1 MSSVTPNLSD
11 WFKGDLVHLIEW
23 LPIPLAI
30 TQLDEERRV
39 LYTNQL
45 FSKTFGYSLADIP
58 TVYRWAELA
67 YPDEEYRKQAFEQWD
82 FAIKSARHGDGK
94 IESLELSATTKTGEV
109 REIVLRAM
117 VFDAYAVVTFTDV
130 SVLRET
136 QAALRSAE
144 QQLQQTAYD
153 LTENIPV
160 GTYTMVQ
167 PADGGMAEFA
177 FMSTRFLELTGLD
190 REEAASDPLKGFACV
205 HPDDFDAWVELNVE
219 AFENKTPFYG
229 ETRVV
234 VDGKSHWISAESVP
248 RALPDGSTVWEG
260 VLADISTRK
269 AAEQQLVEN
278 KLRAE
283 RLEKAKSAF
292 LANMSHEIRTP
303 MNAVV
308 GLTELLMRGELE
320 PRQRDMVTRIQ
331 HAGELLLSI
340 IDDVLDLSRIE
351 AGKLIIRDRE
361 FGLDQMLDRIR
372 NLYQLTASAKGLTL
386 RVEPA
391 GKGLQQSLAGDPLR
405 VEQVLGNLV
414 SNAIKFTKEGEAVV
428 SAQVLRQNK
437 QQIWLRFEVADTGIG
452 LASEDQD
459 LLFEPFVQVD
469 WADEEGYAGT
479 GLGLSISARLV
490 RLMGGQI
497 GVESTFGVGSV
508 FWFELPFKIV
518 EESAASA
525 HPQLERSLI
534 DRQPLQGHWLL
545 VVDDGELN
553 RYLVREF
560 VEALG
565 GVCAEAVNGDEAMQ
579 MLDADP
585 QRYSAV
591 LMDVQMPGL
600 GGLEATRRLRK
611 DPRFKALP
619 IVAFTAGAMEE
630 QREAALAAGMNDVL
644 LKPLSLEQT
653 AACLDV
659 WCGGAQHEGSGA
671 RNLPDI
677 PGIDRAHAFHTM
689 EGSSAL
695 LERLLTIFR
704 AEFSD
709 VVFAVKQDLSMSD
722 LTAACR
728 RLHNIR
734 GSAMQLGALDL
745 AKAAG
750 DLEKAIKTNDFDDQ
764 KLIDSFE
771 ASVKVVI
778 PTIKSG

>member
-1 MSSVTPNLSD
+1 M
-11 WFKGDLVHLIEW
+11 
-23 LPIPLAI
+23 
-30 TQLDEERRV
+30 
-39 LYTNQL
+39 
-45 FSKTFGYSLADIP
+45 
-58 TVYRWAELA
+58 
-67 YPDEEYRKQAFEQWD
+67 
-82 FAIKSARHGDGK
+82 
-94 IESLELSATTKTGEV
+94 
-109 REIVLRAM
+109 LRAM
-117 VFDAYAVVTFTDV
+117 VFDGYAVVTFTDV
-130 SVLRET
+130 SMLRET

-167 PADGGMAEFA
+167 PPDGGMAQFA
-177 FMSTRFLELTGLD
+177 FMSTRFLELTGLN

-205 HPDDFDAWVELNVE
+205 HPDEFDAWVTLNAE
-219 AFENKTPFYG
+219 AFKNKTPFYG

-234 VDGKSHWISAESVP
+234 VDGKTHWISAESVP

-303 MNAVV
+303 MNAVL
-308 GLTELLMRGELE
+308 GLTELLMRSELE
-320 PRQRDMVTRIQ
+320 PSQRQMVTRIQ

-351 AGKLIIRDRE
+351 AGKLAIRERAFSLAE
-361 FGLDQMLDRIR
+361 VLERIR
-372 NLYQLTASAKGLTL
+372 NLYQFTAAAKGLTL
-386 RVEPA
+386 RV
-391 GKGLQQSLAGDPLR
+391 SLAGQDQPPRLFGDPLR

-414 SNAIKFTKEGEAVV
+414 SNAIKFTKEGEVVV
-428 SAQVLRQNK
+428 SAQVLRQSE
-437 QQIWLRFEVADTGIG
+437 QQAWLHFSVTDTGIG
-452 LASEDQD
+452 LASENQEA
-459 LLFEPFVQVD
+459 LFEPFVQVD
-469 WADEEGYAGT
+469 WADGESYSGT

-490 RLMGGQI
+490 RLMGGQM
-497 GVESTFGVGSV
+497 GVESTLGVSSV
-508 FWFELPFKIV
+508 FWFELPFKLGDSEGDQAQAAQRV
-518 EESAASA
+518 E
-525 HPQLERSLI
+525 I
-534 DRQPLQGHWLL
+534 DRHLLQGRCLL

-565 GVCAEAVNGDEAMQ
+565 GECAEAVNADEAMQ

-600 GGLEATRRLRK
+600 DGLEATRQLRK
-611 DPRFKALP
+611 DPRFKGLP

-630 QREAALAAGMNDVL
+630 QRQAALAAGMNDVL
-644 LKPLSLEQT
+644 LKPLSLEQM
-653 AACLDV
+653 AACFRLQV
-659 WCGGAQHEGSGA
+659 GSGEPGWKA
-671 RNLPDI
+671 FSDF
-677 PGIDRAHAFHTM
+677 PGIDPAHAFSTM
-689 EGSSAL
+689 DGNLDL
-695 LERLLTIFR
+695 LKRLIGIFR
-704 AEFSD
+704 EEFSD
-709 VVFAVKQDLSMSD
+709 VLTAVQQDLANND
-722 LTAACR
+722 LPAACR

-734 GSAMQLGALDL
+734 GSATQLGALEL

-750 DLEKAIKTNDFDDQ
+750 ELEDALQSGQQANDR
-764 KLIDSFE
+764 LINSFE
-771 ASVKVVI
+771 SALNRLFKIPAS
-778 PTIKSG
+778 

>member
-205 HPDDFDAWVELNVE
+205 HPDDFDSWVALNVE
-219 AFENKTPFYG
+219 AFENKKPFYG

-248 RALPDGSTVWEG
+248 RSLPDGSTVWEG

-303 MNAVV
+303 MNAVL

-320 PRQRDMVTRIQ
+320 PRQRDMATRIQ

-361 FGLDQMLDRIR
+361 FGLDEMLDRIR

-391 GKGLQQSLAGDPLR
+391 VTGLQQSLAGDPLR
-405 VEQVLGNLV
+405 VEQVIGNLV
-414 SNAIKFTKEGEAVV
+414 SNAIKFTKSGEVAV
-428 SAQVLRQNK
+428 STQVLRQSAEK
-437 QQIWLRFEVADTGIG
+437 IWLRFEVSDTGIG
-452 LASEDQD
+452 LAVADQD
-459 LLFEPFVQVD
+459 ALFEPFMQVD
-469 WADEEGYAGT
+469 WAHDESYSGT

-497 GVESTFGVGSV
+497 GVESTLGVGSV
-508 FWFELPFKIV
+508 FWFELPFKVV
-518 EESAASA
+518 EENADSA

-565 GVCAEAVNGDEAMQ
+565 GECEEAEDGDAAMQ
-579 MLDADP
+579 MLDAYP
-585 QRYSAV
+585 ERYSAV
-591 LMDVQMPGL
+591 LMDVQMRGL
-600 GGLEATRRLRK
+600 DGLEATRRLRQ
-611 DPRFKALP
+611 DPRFARLP
-619 IVAFTAGAMEE
+619 IIAFTAGAMEE
-630 QREAALAAGMNDVL
+630 QREAAIAAGMNDVL
-644 LKPLSLEQT
+644 LKPLSLKQI

-659 WCGGAQHEGSGA
+659 WCGGAQHDGSGA
-671 RNLPDI
+671 RNMPDI
-677 PGIDRAHAFHTM
+677 PGVDRAHAFHTM

-695 LERLLTIFR
+695 LERLLAIFR

-750 DLEKAIKTNDFDDQ
+750 ELEKAIKTNDFYDQ